1 MHLTF
6 SITQRGS
13 KEFVSKSPRSF
24 SRLVMTGESCI
35 TSRDRSRRST
45 RVLNNERVTLE
56 REYRSAPL
64 CYRVINQ
71 NRERRLIFSSR
82 FFSIQGLEINI
93 QKQRWARPGF
103 EPGTS
108 RTLSENH
115 TPRPSSHITIVTFLN
130 YIFRKDLNSQ
140 ISRDATLGALYGP
153 V

>member
-6 SITQRGS
+6 SITQKGS

-71 NRERRLIFSSR
+71 NRERRLIFLSR

-93 QKQRWARPGF
+93 QK
-103 EPGTS
+103 
-108 RTLSENH
+108 
-115 TPRPSSHITIVTFLN
+115 
-130 YIFRKDLNSQ
+130 
-140 ISRDATLGALYGP
+140 
-153 V
+153 